1 MQFFTSLV
9 VIALAFTGIATAS
22 PATNVKINK
31 PTVSKPVINKPDVKN
46 TSQEVTCG
54 NNMTPFCCVTDF
66 STAAGDKNKK
76 NGGSKGKETTTCS
89 KSVASCGGTIVCC
102 NSQAFGSGN
111 ADQSCSAG
119 VTIVTETKDINLKDA
134 IFMDLKQI

>member
-76 NGGSKGKETTTCS
+76 NGGSKGKETS
-89 KSVASCGGTIVCC
+89 KSSPYPLGEQQKKRKVIKSRTSNPQQPPAPR
-102 NSQAFGSGN
+102 A
-111 ADQSCSAG
+111 
-119 VTIVTETKDINLKDA
+119 
-134 IFMDLKQI
+134 